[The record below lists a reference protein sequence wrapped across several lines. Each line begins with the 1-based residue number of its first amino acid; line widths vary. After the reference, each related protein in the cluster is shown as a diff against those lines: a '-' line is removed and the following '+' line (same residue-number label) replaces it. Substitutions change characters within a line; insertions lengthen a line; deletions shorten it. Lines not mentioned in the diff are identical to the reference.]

1 MGSRRVD
8 PPHGGTPH
16 VEMMDVADPG
26 SIEVALGRLA
36 QAGIAVDVLVNN
48 AGIAESAPLARTDL
62 DLWQRHLATN
72 ATGPFVLCRALVPGM
87 LERKWGRIVNVAST
101 AGLEGAPYIAAYAAS
116 KHALV
121 GLTRS
126 LAAETAGSGVTV
138 NAVCPG
144 FTETDIVRA
153 SARRIEQ
160 KTGRSF
166 EAALQAL
173 ARANASG
180 RLIQPEEVA
189 AAVVAL
195 AAAGTPERTGETL
208 VLA

>member
-1 MGSRRVD
+1 M
-8 PPHGGTPH
+8 
-16 VEMMDVADPG
+16 
-26 SIEVALGRLA
+26 
-36 QAGIAVDVLVNN
+36 
-48 AGIAESAPLARTDL
+48 
-62 DLWQRHLATN
+62 
-72 ATGPFVLCRALVPGM
+72 
-87 LERKWGRIVNVAST
+87 
-101 AGLEGAPYIAAYAAS
+101 
-116 KHALV
+116 
-121 GLTRS
+121 
-126 LAAETAGSGVTV
+126 

-144 FTETDIVRA
+144 FTETDIVRN

-195 AAAGTPERTGETL
+195 AAAEAPQRTGET
-208 VLA
+208 VVIA